1 MPILAAGTAMVRF
14 ALWPDPTRMP
24 EPKLLFAV
32 SKSYITPIRL
42 TQFLALI
49 AVFSIAYPYIARFS
63 ARFVGFLSMLGRN
76 SLSVFCVGSIL
87 SLGGQILRFV
97 YNDGIFVDTVIL
109 MAGIIILGLTAWVS
123 EWPKQS
129 NGGV

>member
-1 MPILAAGTAMVRF
+1 
-14 ALWPDPTRMP
+14 
-24 EPKLLFAV
+24 V

-42 TQFLALI
+42 TQFLALV

-63 ARFVGFLSMLGRN
+63 GGLVRFLSMLGRN

-87 SLGGQILRFV
+87 SLGGQIFRFV
-97 YNDGIFVDTVIL
+97 YDDGIFVDTLIV
-109 MAGIIILGLTAWVS
+109 MAGIFILGLTAWVS
-123 EWPKQS
+123 EWPKQP